1 MQDAGSVGVI
11 APVLLVFD
19 LLRAGVVHAPYRPG
33 FVNVTGLIV
42 LYFLPTLI
50 AGLRRSTMTLW
61 VALIDLLLGWTV
73 VGWIVALV
81 MAIASSRKP
90 PSGVVNVPPPAPP
103 SSSPPGPGP
112 ESH

>member
-1 MQDAGSVGVI
+1 MQGAGSGRVT
-11 APVLLVFD
+11 APMVLAAD

-33 FVNVTGLIV
+33 FVNVTGLIL
-42 LYFLPTLI
+42 LYFLPTII

-81 MAIASSRKP
+81 MAIASARRQP
-90 PSGVVNVPPPAPP
+90 NGQTPPAPP
-103 SSSPPGPGP
+103 TTP
-112 ESH
+112 SH

>member
-1 MQDAGSVGVI
+1 M
-11 APVLLVFD
+11 LLVSD

-42 LYFLPTLI
+42 LYFLPTII
-50 AGLRRSTMTLW
+50 AGLRRSTMTVW

-81 MAIASSRKP
+81 MAIASARQQAN
-90 PSGVVNVPPPAPP
+90 GQGPPASPTTP
-103 SSSPPGPGP
+103 SL
-112 ESH
+112 